1 MSDTDLVTTFKQCR
15 TTSYLNLSPPARM
28 EYEKVC
34 RYMMA
39 QGTLK
44 SCDLPVVA
52 TYAQA
57 QIDIRKA
64 QEEID
69 QYGMTIVCVDRYGH
83 EKRELN
89 PAVKIKRDAERQVGN
104 LAVLLGFT
112 PTGRKRLK
120 GETKEP
126 PSDLDKF
133 MEGLNGGSKA

>member
-1 MSDTDLVTTFKQCR
+1 MSNTDLVTTFSQCR
-15 TTSYLNLSPPARM
+15 TTSYLSLGESART
-28 EYEKVC
+28 EYMKVC

-44 SCDLPVVA
+44 TCDLPVVA

-69 QYGMTIVCVDRYGH
+69 KYGMTVEVIDRYGH
-83 EKRELN
+83 KKREVN
-89 PAVKIKRDAERQVGN
+89 PAVKIKRDAERQVGV

-120 GETKEP
+120 GEETP
-126 PSDLDKF
+126 PKSASEVWDEQAD
-133 MEGLNGGSKA
+133 